1 MILTSIEKL
10 ANSIGF
16 NIGNSNNVVQSDL
29 LNGLAQGLGS
39 GIDNQKL
46 ELQYSYIENGLTEEA
61 KNIIKEL
68 SEFIKL
74 SDDRA

>member
-16 NIGNSNNVVQSDL
+16 DIGNSNNVVQSDL

-46 ELQYSYIENGLTEEA
+46 LKTYFQIA
-61 KNIIKEL
+61 
-68 SEFIKL
+68 
-74 SDDRA
+74 R